1 MSRASAPRI
10 RPIDSNVVDFLS
22 GFARTL
28 LAAGITLP
36 RFDSIARLAFFNAAS
51 TQAKFGNNRLNHSAV
66 AAMTG
71 LTRLQVRQFAKQAG
85 PPPTAKRDRIDN
97 LVDGWSSDGAFTT
110 PGNLPRRLRL
120 TGSGKT
126 FGALVRKYGG
136 DVPPRS
142 MLREL
147 ERQGYVTLGKTYVSL
162 KSGAT
167 QTRDEA
173 RLRRI
178 SRALAD
184 LLGSNESGGVSPS
197 PLRTLTLEV
206 SYPAASDRG
215 RALLQRRAAEGLKVF
230 LAGLQAAGVAASLE
244 SPPGKK
250 QKGRV
255 TRSRVVLVTEEM
267 GS

>member
-1 MSRASAPRI
+1 MARASTPGI
-10 RPIDSNVVDFLS
+10 RPIDSNVVEFLS
-22 GFARTL
+22 GFARNL
-28 LAAGITLP
+28 IAAGITLP
-36 RFDSIARLAFFNAAS
+36 RFDGIARLAFFNAAS
-51 TQAKFGNNRLNHSAV
+51 TKAKFGNNRLNHSAV

-71 LTRLQVRQFAKQAG
+71 LTRLQVRQFAKQAD
-85 PPPTAKRDRIDN
+85 PPLTSKRDRIDN
-97 LVDGWSSDGAFTT
+97 VVDGWSSDGAFITHN
-110 PGNLPRRLRL
+110 NLPRRLRL
-120 TGSGKT
+120 TGSGNT

-147 ERQGYVTLGKTYVSL
+147 ERQGYVTLGETYVSL
-162 KSGAT
+162 KRGAT

-184 LLGSNESGGVSPS
+184 LLGANEAGAASPS
-197 PLRTLTLEV
+197 PLRTLALEV
-206 SYPAASDRG
+206 SYPASSDRG
-215 RALLQRRAAEGLKVF
+215 RAHLQRRAAEGLKVF

-244 SPPGKK
+244 SPPGRR

-255 TRSRVVLVTEEM
+255 TRSRVVLVTEEV
-267 GS
+267 GT